1 MMRILTLIFLCF
13 STFFFSQKKK
23 NFLDVVSNIE
33 TKVIVLKPIGNNS
46 LAKDL
51 KPFYGFGFSGNL
63 MTPINFG
70 IGLDYNILFSN
81 VKFDRKNFY
90 GNLGAPKM
98 TIIDVFLTHRE
109 IISEEFFVE
118 ESAGFSYYNLS
129 NSYIDLKNE
138 KDKNT
143 GLGFNLGGKA
153 IYILDPEAYQAVFA
167 TGKLNYYSTNI
178 YNENPE
184 IQKYYNR
191 SIFLSLSVGYRF
203 NF

>member
-1 MMRILTLIFLCF
+1 MRITTLFFVCI
-13 STFFFSQKKK
+13 SVFFFGQKKK
-23 NFLDVVSNIE
+23 KILDVVSNIE
-33 TKVIVLKPIGNNS
+33 TKVILLKPIGNNS

-70 IGLDYNILFSN
+70 IGLDYSLLFSN
-81 VKFDRKNFY
+81 VKFERKGVY
-90 GNLGAPKM
+90 GNLGTPQM
-98 TIIDVFLTHRE
+98 TIVDVFLTHRE

-118 ESAGFSYYNLS
+118 EMAGFSYYKNS

-138 KDKNT
+138 KYENS
-143 GLGFNLGGKA
+143 GMGFNLGGKA
-153 IYILDPEAYQAVFA
+153 VHILDPRGYQAVFA

>member
-1 MMRILTLIFLCF
+1 MRITTLFFLCF
-13 STFFFSQKKK
+13 SAFFFGQKKK

-33 TKVIVLKPIGNNS
+33 TKVIILKPLGDNS

-51 KPFYGFGFSGNL
+51 QPFYGFGFDGNL

-70 IGLDYNILFSN
+70 IGIDYSLLFSN
-81 VKFDRKNFY
+81 VKYDRKGIY

-98 TIIDVFLTHRE
+98 TIIDTFLTHRE

-118 ESAGFSYYNLS
+118 EMAGFSYYNLS

-138 KDKNT
+138 KNKNT
-143 GLGFNLGGKA
+143 GMGFNLGGKA
-153 IYILDPEAYQAVFA
+153 VYILDPEGYQAVFA
-167 TGKLNYYSTNI
+167 TGKLNYYSTNV

-184 IQKYYNR
+184 IQKYYNH

>member
-1 MMRILTLIFLCF
+1 MRITTLFFLCF
-13 STFFFSQKKK
+13 SSFFFGQKKK

-33 TKVIVLKPIGNNS
+33 TKVIILKPLGDNS

-51 KPFYGFGFSGNL
+51 QPFYGFGFGGNL

-70 IGLDYNILFSN
+70 IGIDYSLLFSN
-81 VKFDRKNFY
+81 VKFERKGIY

-98 TIIDVFLTHRE
+98 TIIDIFLTHRE

-118 ESAGFSYYNLS
+118 EMAGFSYYNLS
-129 NSYIDLKNE
+129 NYYIDLKNE
-138 KDKNT
+138 KRKNT
-143 GLGFNLGGKA
+143 GMGFNLGGKA
-153 IYILDPEAYQAVFA
+153 IYILDPEGYQAVFA
-167 TGKLNYYSTNI
+167 TGKLNYYSTNV

-184 IQKYYNR
+184 IQKYYNH
-191 SIFLSLSVGYRF
+191 SVFLSLSVGYRF